1 MQMMALPEVLYQPRT
16 RPRLLHKSTQT
27 SIHPC
32 VYHVWRVELLCF
44 LIGPD
49 MGSAITSLAFSTDSI
64 FAAAANYVGR
74 YVRGKE
80 VGRMVLETERDT
92 SSSSSEASDSDS
104 DSDDDEVQE
113 AVESLTDLT
122 IFGTTLI
129 ALSSSGRRMFV
140 WDIPTR
146 INPASIDPASASTAE
161 AHTRTTPYATIDF
174 PGGFTASKVVHP
186 ASYLNKV
193 VVGSKEGALAV
204 WNVRT
209 A

>member
-1 MQMMALPEVLYQPRT
+1 ML
-16 RPRLLHKSTQT
+16 
-27 SIHPC
+27 
-32 VYHVWRVELLCF
+32 F
-44 LIGPD
+44 LSGPD

-74 YVRGKE
+74 YLRGKE
-80 VGRMVLETERDT
+80 VGRMVLDTERDT
-92 SSSSSEASDSDS
+92 SSASSEASDSDS
-104 DSDDDEVQE
+104 DSEDDE
-113 AVESLTDLT
+113 ARGSVESLTDLT
-122 IFGTTLI
+122 IFGTTMI

-146 INPASIDPASASTAE
+146 INPASIDPASTSTTQE
-161 AHTRTTPYATIDF
+161 HTRTTPYATIAF
-174 PGGFTASKVVHP
+174 PEGFTAGKVVHP